1 MLIAVPLYRF
11 DSLFQLRFGRSGTE
25 APAAQRLCALRQRFD
40 PLLSFAELQLQQA
53 HSKNNGQ
60 YSTFR
65 KPLLTAAEQNEY
77 TSNRFLTRIDSAAIR
92 EWMKQSWEVFV
103 NSTIWLLLVVM
114 AILMWAATSLLY
126 KAGVHGDKEEYGMVF
141 L

>member
-1 MLIAVPLYRF
+1 MTNVRYNGKLKNVVVFNDKKNDIRNWL
-11 DSLFQLRFGRSGTE
+11 TE
-25 APAAQRLCALRQRFD
+25 LDAICPD
-40 PLLSFAELQLQQA
+40 AELQLQQA

-60 YSTFR
+60 CSTFR
-65 KPLLTAAEQNEY
+65 KPLLTAAEKNEY

>member
-1 MLIAVPLYRF
+1 MWEVLVSEQINKAELDAICP
-11 DSLFQLRFGRSGTE
+11 D
-25 APAAQRLCALRQRFD
+25 
-40 PLLSFAELQLQQA
+40 AELQLQQA

-60 YSTFR
+60 CSTFR
-65 KPLLTAAEQNEY
+65 KPLLTAAEKNEY

-126 KAGVHGDKEEYGMVF
+126 KAGVHGDKEEYGMGF